1 MPNDSLNVTEEF
13 LEKMEAARLDDDT
26 VRQLQ
31 GLSKQ
36 QRAELVRLLL
46 ERTKHRRTSN

>member
-1 MPNDSLNVTEEF
+1 MPNDSFNLTKEF

-36 QRAELVRLLL
+36 QRAELVRLLVK
-46 ERTKHRRTSN
+46 RAKHRCTSN